1 MKYLGLILWVFL
13 LEWCTFSEDG
23 VEYRAVIESITGTSC
38 VVKYVDYGNSE
49 SKPLSELKPAPS
61 KPKVG
66 DAVRAVYS
74 EDSVEYEAVV
84 KRCRIISVFFDFKHL
99 TQTDFLVQLKQ
110 ILETNSDDF
119 SLLTQNFGN
128 YKQKPS

>member
-1 MKYLGLILWVFL
+1 MCSILRVFL
-13 LEWCTFSEDG
+13 QKACAFSEDG

-61 KPKVG
+61 KPKAG

-99 TQTDFLVQLKQ
+99 TQTDVLV
-110 ILETNSDDF
+110 
-119 SLLTQNFGN
+119 
-128 YKQKPS
+128 

>member
-1 MKYLGLILWVFL
+1 MKYLCSILWVFL
-13 LEWCTFSEDG
+13 LEGCTFSEDG

-84 KRCRIISVFFDFKHL
+84 KRCCIIL
-99 TQTDFLVQLKQ
+99 
-110 ILETNSDDF
+110 ILRPTSFPYTHFWLPIKDGFHFIGIAKEF
-119 SLLTQNFGN
+119 
-128 YKQKPS
+128 

>member
-1 MKYLGLILWVFL
+1 M
-13 LEWCTFSEDG
+13 
-23 VEYRAVIESITGTSC
+23 IESITGTSC

-84 KRCRIISVFFDFKHL
+84 KRCCIILIL
-99 TQTDFLVQLKQ
+99 THYIVLPYTHFWLPIKDGFHFIGIAK
-110 ILETNSDDF
+110 EF
-119 SLLTQNFGN
+119 
-128 YKQKPS
+128 

>member
-1 MKYLGLILWVFL
+1 MKYLCSILWVFL
-13 LEWCTFSEDG
+13 LEGCTFSEDG

-84 KRCRIISVFFDFKHL
+84 KRCCIILIL
-99 TQTDFLVQLKQ
+99 TD
-110 ILETNSDDF
+110 
-119 SLLTQNFGN
+119 
-128 YKQKPS
+128 